1 MAIVSVE
8 MVNYVNSAIIQY
20 LYSCRKGRNRDYLIG
35 ILKGFL
41 IKKGAVISGTVEDI
55 PVNQYCM
62 ILIKSV
68 NDKVYK
74 SIAKGLSRKIIN
86 KLLLKGIKE
95 SIGDIKRWIQCK

>member
-1 MAIVSVE
+1 MRIISVE

-35 ILKGFL
+35 ILKSFL
-41 IKKGAVISGTVEDI
+41 IKKDTVISGTGEDI
-55 PVNQYCM
+55 PVNQYCK

-68 NDKVYK
+68 NDRISKN
-74 SIAKGLSRKIIN
+74 IAKGLSTKIMN

-95 SIGDIKRWIQCK
+95 NIGDIKR